1 MTRLLAHSVQK
12 TTPAKSQFQS
22 QKTKTFI
29 EYYSQRPKWDHFRA
43 LVESRKDQSSTVVI
57 VSKYSSSLNPR
68 TYKEGGGMAP
78 PIRFFFIF
86 QDELLSIPAFFSS
99 CAHIPWTHFDTSL
112 VRLGCYGYEI

>member
-12 TTPAKSQFQS
+12 TTPTKSQFQP

-57 VSKYSSSLNPR
+57 VSKYSSSLTPWA
-68 TYKEGGGMAP
+68 YKGGDGTP
-78 PIRFFFIF
+78 HKFFLIF
-86 QDELLSIPAFFSS
+86 QDESLSIPAVFSS
-99 CAHIPWTHFDTSL
+99 CVHIPWTHFDTSL